1 MSICITTSTLHNA
14 HLAMLLKNG
23 TVKLSGC
30 ARMRFWMGVGQ
41 PVPWPSVPERDHLGM
56 RLALLPFRRQ
66 LSRRGGV
73 DGDPWSAGQLR
84 DGPVLVR

>member
-1 MSICITTSTLHNA
+1 MTAAEAQWAQEGTL
-14 HLAMLLKNG
+14 
-23 TVKLSGC
+23 KLSGC
-30 ARMRFWMGVGQ
+30 ARMRFWMSVGQ
-41 PVPWPSVPERDHLGM
+41 SVPWPSIPERDHLGM

-84 DGPVLVR
+84 NGPVLVR